1 MNYNKLNIH
10 NATYEEIKAAVRQQ
24 YKNKEWISEHTGEV
38 MRVKDWEL
46 INRNIR
52 ADLKEMG
59 VKCRGA
65 FFNPNNQ
72 RVYIKQSF
80 RKQRYNG
87 YTHIVNSS
95 EDYFTATGEDYYTDS
110 RHFSVPA
117 W

>member
-1 MNYNKLNIH
+1 MSYKDLDIYK
-10 NATYEEIKAAVRQQ
+10 AAYDEIKAAVREQ
-24 YKNKEWISEHTGEV
+24 YKNREWISEHTGGV

-65 FFNPNNQ
+65 FYNPNNQ
-72 RVYIKQSF
+72 RIYIKQSF

-87 YTHIVNSS
+87 YDNIVNSS
-95 EDYFTATGEDYYTDS
+95 EDYFIATGEDYYTDYEY
-110 RHFSVPA
+110 FSVPA